1 MERVSVSRTF
11 DAGPEAVRDAMG
23 DLEAFM
29 LGAGFDDVTVEG
41 DTITIEN
48 RVGLFDI
55 ELVLDVVDDG
65 TALAYEQRD
74 GVFES
79 MRTEYHVEETN
90 GGTTVTATT
99 EYAAL
104 DLAVVGQL
112 LDSTVVDRQRRKELN
127 AQFDWLAD
135 RLQA

>member
-1 MERVSVSRTF
+1 MERVSVSRSY
-11 DAGPEAVRDAMG
+11 DADPETVRAAMA

-29 LGAGFDDVTVEG
+29 LGAGFDDVTVTE
-41 DTITIEN
+41 DTITINN

-55 ELVLDVVDDG
+55 ELVLDIVDDEA
-65 TALAYEQRD
+65 ALAYEQRE

-79 MRTEYHVEETN
+79 MRTEYHVEAVGE
-90 GGTTVTATT
+90 GTTVTATT

-112 LDSTVVDRQRRKELN
+112 LDSTVVDRQRRKELE
-127 AQFDWLAD
+127 AQFDWLAE
-135 RLQA
+135 RVE

>member
-1 MERVSVSRTF
+1 MERVSVTRTF
-11 DAGPEAVRDAMG
+11 DATPETVRETMA

-41 DTITIEN
+41 DTITINN

-55 ELVLDVVDDG
+55 ELVLEIVDDDA
-65 TALAYEQRD
+65 ALVYEQRD

-79 MRTEYHVEETN
+79 MRTEYRLDADG

-99 EYAAL
+99 EYTAL

-112 LDSTVVDRQRRKELN
+112 LDATVVDRQRRKELD

-135 RLQA
+135 RVE

>member
-1 MERVSVSRTF
+1 MERVSVARTF
-11 DAGPEAVRDAMG
+11 DATPEAVREAMA

-29 LGAGFDDVTVEG
+29 LGAGFDDVTVED
-41 DTITIEN
+41 DTIIINN

-55 ELVLDVVDDG
+55 ELVLAVVDDADA
-65 TALAYEQRD
+65 ALAYEQRD

-79 MRTEYHVEETN
+79 MRTEYHVDSA
-90 GGTTVTATT
+90 GDGTTVTATT

-112 LDSTVVDRQRRKELN
+112 LDSTVVDRQRRKELD
-127 AQFDWLAD
+127 AQFDWLEA
-135 RLQA
+135 RLD